1 MGAVIDL
8 LFKPDAAKPRGPS
21 KTETDAQAKEQK
33 IIDLQEQR
41 ETGDRAARNKII
53 SARAA
58 GAQTLFTRPG
68 SIPKAR
74 ALGGGGGGQ

>member
-1 MGAVIDL
+1 MGTVIDL
-8 LFKPDAAKPRGPS
+8 LFKPDAAKPQGPS
-21 KTETDAQAKEQK
+21 KTETDAQQKQEK
-33 IIDLQEQR
+33 IIDLQEKR

-53 SARAA
+53 SSRAA

-74 ALGGGGGGQ
+74 ALGGGGGQ

>member
-1 MGAVIDL
+1 MSALVDL
-8 LFKPDAAKPRGPS
+8 IFKPKSAEAQGPS
-21 KTETDAQAKEQK
+21 KTETDAQEKQGK
-33 IIDLQEQR
+33 IIDLQEKR

-53 SARAA
+53 TARAA

-74 ALGGGGGGQ
+74 ALGGGGGQ

>member
-1 MGAVIDL
+1 MSGLVDL
-8 LFKPDAAKPRGPS
+8 IFKPQSAQAQGPS
-21 KTETDAQAKEQK
+21 QEETDAQKKQEK

-53 SARAA
+53 TARAR

-74 ALGGGGGGQ
+74 ALGGGGGQ